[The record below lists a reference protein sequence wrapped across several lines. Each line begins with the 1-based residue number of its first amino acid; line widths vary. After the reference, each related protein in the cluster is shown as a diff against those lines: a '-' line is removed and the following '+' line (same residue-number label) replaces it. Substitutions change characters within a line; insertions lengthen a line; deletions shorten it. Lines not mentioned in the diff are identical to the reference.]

1 MNVIHPYNKK
11 VESRLYKR
19 GIRDEKT
26 ISPRPQGAQE
36 LEGKDSKQIRTSSV
50 ITTAIKSCLGT
61 KE

>member
-36 LEGKDSKQIRTSSV
+36 LEGKDSKWIRM
-50 ITTAIKSCLGT
+50 
-61 KE
+61 